1 MKFHEILRQRRLAL
15 GLTQEQLAQRL
26 GVSAPAVN
34 KWERNNSYPDIT
46 MLPPLARLLEVD
58 LNTLLSFQEELTEEE
73 IGAFANVL
81 GERAQQEGCEAA
93 FRLARDKLRE
103 YPNSDLLAYTAAQIL
118 DGALVLWKRGENDPE
133 REQAWKGEILALYRR
148 CADSGDRRVRERAER
163 MLISQ
168 YMAQGELEQA
178 EEQLARL
185 PQEDR
190 ERPMLEAM
198 LRRKQKR
205 SEEAWPILEREL
217 FRQASDLQST
227 LMALMDL
234 ALEAGDKTCAR
245 QYSETAEQAG
255 RVFQLTAYAVA
266 SAPLQLALADRGA
279 GGAGTAPAQPG
290 GALGPECVPSLPPL
304 AHKGGCE
311 GSPADHAPI
320 SAGGTGAGPGIRFPP
335 GDPRIPGDA
344 GAGSP
349 GRNIDKI
356 NYFIRKIDL
365 KNGLGRSMMGT
376 R

>member
-15 GLTQEQLAQRL
+15 RLTQEQLAQRL

-46 MLPPLARLLEVD
+46 LLPPLARLLEVD

-168 YMAQGELEQA
+168 YMDQGALEQA

-190 ERPMLEAM
+190 DIFMMHWFLNMVDREIAEYMNMARRTVNTRRQKAYRLLKELMGGEA
-198 LRRKQKR
+198 
-205 SEEAWPILEREL
+205 
-217 FRQASDLQST
+217 D
-227 LMALMDL
+227 D
-234 ALEAGDKTCAR
+234 
-245 QYSETAEQAG
+245 
-255 RVFQLTAYAVA
+255 
-266 SAPLQLALADRGA
+266 
-279 GGAGTAPAQPG
+279 
-290 GALGPECVPSLPPL
+290 
-304 AHKGGCE
+304 
-311 GSPADHAPI
+311 
-320 SAGGTGAGPGIRFPP
+320 
-335 GDPRIPGDA
+335 
-344 GAGSP
+344 
-349 GRNIDKI
+349 
-356 NYFIRKIDL
+356 
-365 KNGLGRSMMGT
+365 
-376 R
+376 